1 MSWAISCWTRRTQL
15 MLPELIT
22 AFITEFAT
30 AWYRAAALASA
41 GNDGDGRWLRSLMWH
56 DRQLTLERKYI

>member
-1 MSWAISCWTRRTQL
+1 